1 VGAGAAPPQPARCS
15 AITCEA
21 SSSATRVAM
30 PEPQSLPCAMYF
42 VYPRRVINCTQIFAM
57 RSGLYPRSRG
67 LPEKPKP
74 GIDGITTLKLS
85 STRPPYATGSV
96 SGPITFSYSMIELG
110 QPFSRRSGI
119 AFAFFD
125 FWWMK

>member
-1 VGAGAAPPQPARCS
+1 MARKSPVIAETKKQEKRIAEGLVPERRWGTPDDVGRIVAA
-15 AITCEA
+15 
-21 SSSATRVAM
+21 
-30 PEPQSLPCAMYF
+30 L
-42 VYPRRVINCTQIFAM
+42 
-57 RSGLYPRSRG
+57 LRG
-67 LPEKPKP
+67 
-74 GIDGITTLKLS
+74 DA
-85 STRPPYATGSV
+85 PYATGSV